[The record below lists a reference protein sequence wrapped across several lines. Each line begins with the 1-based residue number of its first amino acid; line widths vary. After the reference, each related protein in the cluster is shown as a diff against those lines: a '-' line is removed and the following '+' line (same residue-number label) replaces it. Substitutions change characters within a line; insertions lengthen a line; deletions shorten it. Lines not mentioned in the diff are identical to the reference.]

1 LKQNGRPRR
10 KRIASRGRGAQAVV
24 SRAPAKR
31 AGAARR
37 AVAAP
42 RTGST
47 RRAST
52 PPAVPAARRPA
63 NPKRGGALYPPLR
76 PYRTGYLRVSALHQ
90 LYYEESGNPQGKPVV
105 FLHGGPGGG
114 TDPAM
119 RRFFDPKGYRIV
131 LFDQRGCGASRPHAE
146 LRDNSTWD
154 LVGDIELLRVHLCL
168 ERWMVF
174 GGSWGST
181 LALAYAQRHPERV
194 TELVLRGIFLLRR
207 SELEWFYQDPL
218 GAASIYPDLWEKYVA
233 PIPPD
238 ERGDLMQAYYRRL
251 TSDDAATRTS
261 AARAWAT
268 WEGATSFLRTNP
280 AYVAKFD
287 HPDYAA
293 AFARI
298 EAHYFVNRGFLDSD
312 DQLLRDIESIRHIP
326 AVIVQGRY
334 DIVCPMRSAWDLH
347 RAWPEA
353 ELQIVTEAGHSAF
366 EPAITQQLVAATDR
380 MLRRARTGR

>member
-1 LKQNGRPRR
+1 M
-10 KRIASRGRGAQAVV
+10 KR
-24 SRAPAKR
+24 
-31 AGAARR
+31 
-37 AVAAP
+37 
-42 RTGST
+42 ST
-47 RRAST
+47 RAQRR
-52 PPAVPAARRPA
+52 RRPA
-63 NPKRGGALYPPLR
+63 RTAPAVKPARGARPARAAQRPAGARGAAPGRRAAGALALAAAKPAVASELYPAIR
-76 PYRTGYLRVSALHQ
+76 AFHKAHLRVSQLHE
-90 LYYEESGNPQGKPVV
+90 LYYEESGNPKGKPVV

-119 RRFFDPKGYRIV
+119 RRFFDPKGYRVV
-131 LFDQRGCGASRPHAE
+131 LLDQRGCGASRPHAE
-146 LRDNSTWD
+146 LRENSTWD
-154 LVGDIELLRVHLCL
+154 LVSDLETLRAHLGL

-218 GAASIYPDLWEKYVA
+218 GAGSIFPDLWEKYVA
-233 PIPPD
+233 PIPPA

-251 TSDDAATRTS
+251 TSADAATRAT
-261 AARAWAT
+261 AARAWTT

-287 HPDYAA
+287 NPDYAA

-312 DQLLRDIESIRHIP
+312 DQLLRDIEHIRHIP

-353 ELQIVTEAGHSAF
+353 ELRIVPEAGHSAF
-366 EPAITQQLVAATDR
+366 EPAITRELVAATDR
-380 MLRRARTGR
+380 LLRRSRSSR